1 MDRRRSSGP
10 IDSGPDEREPIRSRW
25 VFAVLLGLVVA
36 GTPLWYPTGSI
47 EPTVAGLPLWF
58 VVAVL
63 TTVALSAFTCWVCL
77 RRWNLAEPA
86 EDAASRTAAGEGDR

>member
-1 MDRRRSSGP
+1 VDRRRSSGP
-10 IDSGPDEREPIRSRW
+10 TEPDPDEREPIRSIW
-25 VFAVLLGLVVA
+25 VFAVLLGLPVA

-58 VVAVL
+58 AVAVL
-63 TTVALSAFTCWVCL
+63 TTVAFSAFTSWVCL

-86 EDAASRTAAGEGDR
+86 EEAATGTADGEGDR